1 MCEDDPLAEF
11 SIDPIDLMQ
20 RSQVVH
26 YTYTKVLN
34 IRSSQS
40 NKTSAIRKSNY
51 KRSVSRSAVPGVLK
65 IARNQNNRSDRQ
77 QLMSINALSK
87 VSLLAPTIER
97 SNPHLARF
105 VPSQGNS
112 FTKNSCSQ
120 DFSFSQDYSFSFSI
134 LRNTLSCERLNMRKG
149 NNTPNLIRVNCI
161 TRSI

>member
-26 YTYTKVLN
+26 YTYIKVLN

-65 IARNQNNRSDRQ
+65 IARSQNNSSDRQ

-87 VSLLAPTIER
+87 VSSLGLIG
-97 SNPHLARF
+97 
-105 VPSQGNS
+105 QG
-112 FTKNSCSQ
+112 
-120 DFSFSQDYSFSFSI
+120 I
-134 LRNTLSCERLNMRKG
+134 
-149 NNTPNLIRVNCI
+149 
-161 TRSI
+161 